1 MRTPARTLIV
11 WLTLA
16 LVGGCGPGTTT
27 YDATGTVVAVKPEQ
41 RILKID
47 HEEIPGFMP
56 AMTMNF
62 DVSSG
67 TPIDELRV
75 GDSIRF
81 TIERTP
87 RTLRVIKIEKGTS
100 SGGEAVPEDDNAGI
114 SPLRSQ
120 VAPAISLMD
129 QEGREFNLES
139 LRGRVVL
146 LDFIFTS
153 CTGPCPIL
161 TADHVRLQRRIPP
174 EIKAQVHFLSV
185 SIDPTEDTP
194 AKLKAY
200 ARSQGANME
209 SWSFLTGSV
218 DAVDEVLQSY
228 FVGSVRLPD
237 ETLNHTVVTYL
248 IDPEGKIW
256 NHYLGLEHG
265 SDKMMADILEIVS

>member
-1 MRTPARTLIV
+1 
-11 WLTLA
+11 
-16 LVGGCGPGTTT
+16 
-27 YDATGTVVAVKPEQ
+27 
-41 RILKID
+41 
-47 HEEIPGFMP
+47 
-56 AMTMNF
+56 
-62 DVSSG
+62 
-67 TPIDELRV
+67 
-75 GDSIRF
+75 
-81 TIERTP
+81 
-87 RTLRVIKIEKGTS
+87 
-100 SGGEAVPEDDNAGI
+100 
-114 SPLRSQ
+114 
-120 VAPAISLMD
+120 MD
-129 QEGREFNLES
+129 QEGREFDLES

-174 EIKAQVHFLSV
+174 EFKERVHFLSV

-200 ARSQGANME
+200 AHSQGANLE

-228 FVGSVRLPD
+228 FVGRVRLPD

-265 SDKMMADILEIVS
+265 SDEMMADILEVVS